1 VLKLKVVKT
10 VCHRDCPDTCFI
22 DVTVKDGKILS
33 TRGSHENPVT
43 QGFLCPR
50 GMGDTKRIY
59 SEKRILH
66 PYMRKSADKADEFS
80 KESWGKALSTIAD
93 RLQETL
99 ARHGPESVLLYDYPG
114 NQGLL
119 SWQFPRRLWF
129 ALSATT
135 TDYSL
140 CSNSGHTAIGLHYGL
155 TYGIQPEELQGMD
168 VITFWGNNA
177 KVSSSHQWSFASK
190 ARKNRE
196 AIIVDVDPRKS
207 PTSEAADIWLNPRP
221 GSDVALAYGIARFII
236 LNNGVDR
243 KFIDDWTIGYE
254 KFENEALSWTPDR
267 VERVTGLSWDQVETV
282 GNLYIHK
289 RPAAF
294 MIGLGLQ
301 KSSQGTEAVRAI
313 SLLPALLGY
322 HRGFHYSDSKGRFV
336 DWAYVCGSSLTQKQ
350 GRVVNQVSIGP
361 RLESGEFKFVFVL
374 GSNPAI
380 TLPDQTSVRK
390 GLLRDDLFLVVQ
402 DTHWSETAYFADIIL
417 PAATYY
423 EKSDVNFSDHHLYS
437 RLSNKAIEP
446 LGESW
451 HEIKVMQEIAS
462 RLQLSESW
470 LFEDPWH
477 ALEIALQGTF
487 TEKSLSD
494 LLHGESLKLKLRP
507 NREYQ
512 TPSGKIEFSSS
523 KSYKIGVGE
532 IPVQTEVNMDDEWCL
547 LLNSSIPQYTHS
559 QFTDVYGPIP
569 QIVWV
574 NEDSAK
580 RLKIH
585 DDDEVILYNELGE
598 VHVKAVV
605 NEKVSEGVLWAPR
618 PLIGLMGNPLNVLT
632 SNMPQIIGGGPNF
645 NSTRVK
651 IRGSSGK

>member
-1 VLKLKVVKT
+1 MEVVKT

-33 TRGSHENPVT
+33 TRGSRENPVT

-50 GMGDTKRIY
+50 GMGDPKRIY
-59 SEKRILH
+59 SKKRILH
-66 PYMRKSADKADEFS
+66 PYMRKSAENAGEFT
-80 KESWGKALSTIAD
+80 KVTWGKALSFIAD
-93 RLQETL
+93 TLQETL
-99 ARHGPESVLLYDYPG
+99 ERHGPESVLLYDYPG
-114 NQGLL
+114 NQGFLA
-119 SWQFPRRLWF
+119 WQFPRRLWF
-129 ALSATT
+129 ALGATT

-155 TYGIQPEELQGMD
+155 SYGIQPEELQEMD

-177 KVSSSHQWSFASK
+177 KVSSSHQWSFALK

-207 PTSEAADIWLNPRP
+207 PTSEAADMWLQPRP
-221 GSDVALAYGIARFII
+221 GSDAALAYGIARYLI

-243 KFIDDWTIGYE
+243 KFIDEWTVGYE
-254 KFENEALSWTPDR
+254 KFEKEALSWTPNR
-267 VERVTGLSWDQVETV
+267 VEQVTGLSWNQIETV
-282 GNLYIHK
+282 GDLYIDK
-289 RPAAF
+289 RLAAF

-322 HRGFHYSDSKGRFV
+322 HRGFHYSDSNGRFV
-336 DWAYVCGSSLTQKQ
+336 DWAYICGSSLTPKK
-350 GRVVNQVSIGP
+350 GNVVNQVSIGP

-374 GSNPAI
+374 GSNPTV

-390 GLLRDDLFLVVQ
+390 GLSRNDVLVVVQ
-402 DTHWSETAYFADIIL
+402 DTHWSETTYFADIIL

-423 EKSDVNFSDHHLYS
+423 EKTDLNFSDHHLYS

-451 HEIKVMQEIAS
+451 HEIRVMQEIAS

-470 LFEDPWH
+470 LYEDPWH
-477 ALEIALQGTF
+477 ALEIALQETF
-487 TEKSLSD
+487 TEKSLND

-523 KSYKIGVGE
+523 KSYEIGVQE
-532 IPVQTEVNMDDEWCL
+532 IPVQTEVNMDDEWYL

-569 QIVWV
+569 QIAWI
-574 NEDSAK
+574 NEDNAK

-585 DDDEVILYNELGE
+585 DDNEVILYNELGE
-598 VHVKAVV
+598 VYVKAVV
-605 NEKVSEGVLWAPR
+605 NEKVSKGVIWVPR
-618 PLIGLMGNPLNVLT
+618 PLIGLKGNPLNVLAPNT
-632 SNMPQIIGGGPNF
+632 PQIIGGGPNF
-645 NSTRVK
+645 NSIKVK
-651 IRGSSGK
+651 IRKVDA